1 MKSQPVLFFK
11 VLKETYWQ
19 ILTIVNMDSSNVSI
33 KQTKVWARIDCCLC
47 IQGRLDKTLE
57 Q

>member
-47 IQGRLDKTLE
+47 IQGRLDNTLE